1 MTLRERSATGKFN
14 LMSRSDVMI
23 RGAVLGTVAF
33 LALTGGMFHRASF
46 LTLVS
51 VSLWL
56 LAAAAAVAALLKKSR
71 LRGEEAALPGGD
83 WPLIAGPFIIA
94 FLYGIQLLMGPV
106 SYQSTVLA
114 SIHWLFLGA
123 FSLGLLAAGR
133 GRGGLA
139 YLERGWLLVTGGL
152 AVTALAAVYGL
163 LPAPGAILRTADREV
178 AAAGARLGGLLQY
191 PNTFGAVMA
200 AALLERLTALARMP
214 DAAFTRP
221 ARWRGC
227 RAGALA
233 PVFALAL
240 LLTESRG
247 AFAAAAAGWAA
258 GWLLLRGP
266 ERRRYALHSAAAV
279 AVAAPLARQLAAAQ
293 LAPPVLPGLLALA
306 AGLAAAS
313 ALSALAARSAE
324 RLGAPG
330 DRRRGSGAIASGA
343 VLRAA
348 VSAAMLAAALGA
360 ALAFAGLRERLYSA
374 ATWLARGEM
383 YADALRLLRESPWLG
398 RGGDTWRGLHRTVQG
413 RPYAGNEVHSGYLD
427 LALDL
432 GGIGLLALLVWLGFA
447 VVRMQRSRL
456 PGRLLP
462 AFLVLLLHS
471 AVDFDMSYGLYWM
484 LVLWLAV
491 WGLGEPGGSL
501 SRRPGKTRR
510 CVDRLGGKGRVRL
523 DRVLAGGLAAVL
535 LTGGL
540 SAFRQAESLRLQR
553 LAEVDPP
560 SVRAAAESVRL
571 LERALALTPTRPELR
586 LALADRLEAEAAAEV
601 LRRGMAYERS
611 HPGLAL
617 ALGFALARQGD
628 AAALGPLRRAAELD
642 RYSRAVQTAALEGI
656 SLLTDRLKSAGKL
669 PQAASTASAGM
680 EAFRRFHRLAE
691 QTRQLRNDR
700 GFRLTPE
707 AVALARKLRAEAAGL
722 PPPRT
727 GEPSAR
733 PR

>member
-1 MTLRERSATGKFN
+1 MAGQERRATGRFN
-14 LMSRSDVMI
+14 IKSRSDVMI

-33 LALTGGMFHRASF
+33 LALTGGMFHRASL
-46 LTLVS
+46 LTLVP

-56 LAAAAAVAALLKKSR
+56 LTAAAAMVALLRKSWC
-71 LRGEEAALPGGD
+71 RGGDAALPGGD

-94 FLYGIQLLMGPV
+94 SFYGIQLLMSPV

-133 GRGGLA
+133 GRGGPA

-214 DAAFTRP
+214 GAAFTRP

-227 RAGALA
+227 GAGALA

-258 GWLLLRGP
+258 GWLLLRGR
-266 ERRRYALHSAAAV
+266 ERLRYALHSAAAL

-293 LAPPVLPGLLALA
+293 LAPPALPGLLALA

-330 DRRRGSGAIASGA
+330 DRRRGSGALAAGA
-343 VLRAA
+343 VLHAA
-348 VSAAMLAAALGA
+348 VPAAMLAAALGA

-383 YADALRLLRESPWLG
+383 YADALRLLREWPWLG
-398 RGGDTWRGLHRTVQG
+398 RGGDTWRWLHRTVQS
-413 RPYAGNEVHSGYLD
+413 RPYVGNEVHSGYLD

-447 VVRMQRSRL
+447 VVRMRRSRM

-491 WGLGEPGGSL
+491 WGLGPSGGSFG
-501 SRRPGKTRR
+501 RRPGKTRR
-510 CVDRLGGKGRVRL
+510 LVDRMNGKRRVQL
-523 DRVLAGGLAAVL
+523 DRLLAGGLAAVL

-553 LAEVDPP
+553 LAEVGPP
-560 SVRAAAESVRL
+560 GVRAAAESARL
-571 LERALALTPTRPELR
+571 LERALALAPARPELR
-586 LALADRLEAEAAAEV
+586 LALAGRLEAEAAAEV
-601 LRRGMAYERS
+601 LRGGMAYERS

-656 SLLTDRLKSAGKL
+656 SLLADRLKSAGKL

-707 AVALARKLRAEAAGL
+707 AVALARKLRAGAAGL
-722 PPPRT
+722 PPPRP
-727 GEPSAR
+727 GEASAR

>member
-1 MTLRERSATGKFN
+1 MAGQERRATGRFN
-14 LMSRSDVMI
+14 IKSRSDVMI

-33 LALTGGMFHRASF
+33 LALTGGMFHRASL
-46 LTLVS
+46 LTLVP

-56 LAAAAAVAALLKKSR
+56 LTAAAAMVALLRKSWR
-71 LRGEEAALPGGD
+71 RGGDAALPGGD

-94 FLYGIQLLMGPV
+94 SFYGIQLLISPV

-133 GRGGLA
+133 GRGGPA

-214 DAAFTRP
+214 GAAFTRP

-227 RAGALA
+227 EAGALA

-258 GWLLLRGP
+258 GWLLLRGR
-266 ERRRYALHSAAAV
+266 ERLRYALHSAAAL

-293 LAPPVLPGLLALA
+293 LAPPALPGLLALA

-324 RLGAPG
+324 RLGARG
-330 DRRRGSGAIASGA
+330 DRRRGSGALAAGA
-343 VLRAA
+343 VLHAA
-348 VSAAMLAAALGA
+348 VPAAMLAAALGA
-360 ALAFAGLRERLYSA
+360 ALAFAGLRERLYSG

-398 RGGDTWRGLHRTVQG
+398 RGGDTWRWLHRTVQS
-413 RPYAGNEVHSGYLD
+413 RPYVGNEVHSGYLD

-432 GGIGLLALLVWLGFA
+432 GGIGLLTLLVWLGFT
-447 VVRMQRSRL
+447 VVRMRRSRM

-491 WGLGEPGGSL
+491 WGLGPSGGSFG
-501 SRRPGKTRR
+501 RRAGKTRR
-510 CVDRLGGKGRVRL
+510 LVDRMNGKRRVRL
-523 DRVLAGGLAAVL
+523 DRLLAGGLAAVL

-553 LAEVDPP
+553 LAEVGPP
-560 SVRAAAESVRL
+560 GVLAAAESARL
-571 LERALALTPTRPELR
+571 LERALALAPARPELR
-586 LALADRLEAEAAAEV
+586 LALAERLEAEAAAEV

-656 SLLTDRLKSAGKL
+656 SLLADRLHSAGKL

-707 AVALARKLRAEAAGL
+707 AVALARKLRAGAAGL
-722 PPPRT
+722 PPPRP
-727 GEPSAR
+727 GEASSR